1 MNALRILLIE
11 DEARL
16 ANSVKQGLV
25 EEDFAVEVAGSA
37 EAAEPIIARGALD
50 LIVLDLGLPGKSGL
64 DLLREMR
71 AAGNHTPVLILTAR
85 GALDERVAGLDGGG
99 DDYLTKPFAF
109 AELVARIK
117 ALARRPRTPASTTL
131 KVGDLEFDTVK
142 RRAKIGE
149 HSLNLS
155 PKEKMLLELLMRNA
169 GQVVT
174 RDMIAETVWDS
185 NYSSLTNLIEVFVN
199 RLRQKIDPRADRSL
213 IVTVRGV
220 GYRIRAEC
228 HRARRALAAHADQ
241 TQANHLLGRG
251 AGRDSAGRGDRRR
264 KTFRASAVQRAR
276 CGAAGRSAERRRS
289 NRARRRVER
298 DRNPTAAEPRDGHWA
313 GAARANRHG

>member
-1 MNALRILLIE
+1 MNALRILLVE
-11 DEARL
+11 DEPRL

-25 EEDFAVEVAGSA
+25 EEDFAVEIAASA
-37 EAAEPIIARGALD
+37 EEAETIMLRGALD
-50 LIVLDLGLPGKSGL
+50 LIVLDLGLPGKPGL
-64 DLLREMR
+64 ELLREMR

-85 GALDERVAGLDGGG
+85 GSLEERVAGLDGGG

-117 ALARRPRTPASTTL
+117 ALARRPRAPMATML

-142 RRAKIGE
+142 RRARIGE
-149 HSLNLS
+149 HNLNLS

-220 GYRIRAEC
+220 GYTMRAE
-228 HRARRALAAHADQ
+228 
-241 TQANHLLGRG
+241 
-251 AGRDSAGRGDRRR
+251 
-264 KTFRASAVQRAR
+264 
-276 CGAAGRSAERRRS
+276 
-289 NRARRRVER
+289 
-298 DRNPTAAEPRDGHWA
+298 
-313 GAARANRHG
+313 

>member
-1 MNALRILLIE
+1 MSALRILLIE

-16 ANSVKQGLV
+16 ANAVKQGLV
-25 EEDFAVEVAGSA
+25 EDGFSVDVAGSA
-37 EAAEPIIARGALD
+37 EEAGPIISRGALD
-50 LIVLDLGLPGKSGL
+50 LIVLDLGLPGKNGL
-64 DLLREMR
+64 ELLREMR
-71 AAGNHTPVLILTAR
+71 AAGDQTPVLILTAR
-85 GALDERVAGLDGGG
+85 GSLEERVAGLDGGG

-117 ALARRPRTPASTTL
+117 ALARRPRAPASAIL
-131 KVGDLEFDTVK
+131 KVGELEFDTVK

-149 HSLNLS
+149 HILNLS

-185 NYSSLTNLIEVFVN
+185 NYNSLTNLIEVFVN

-220 GYRIRAEC
+220 GYSMRAE
-228 HRARRALAAHADQ
+228 
-241 TQANHLLGRG
+241 
-251 AGRDSAGRGDRRR
+251 
-264 KTFRASAVQRAR
+264 
-276 CGAAGRSAERRRS
+276 
-289 NRARRRVER
+289 
-298 DRNPTAAEPRDGHWA
+298 
-313 GAARANRHG
+313 

>member
-1 MNALRILLIE
+1 MSATRILIVE
-11 DEARL
+11 DEAKL
-16 ANSVKQGLV
+16 ASAVKQGLV
-25 EEDFAVEVAGSA
+25 EDGFAVEVAGTA
-37 EAAEPIIARGALD
+37 EEAEPILARGALD

-64 DLLREMR
+64 DLLRELR
-71 AAGNHTPVLILTAR
+71 AAGNNTPVLILTAR
-85 GALDERVAGLDGGG
+85 GSLDERVAGLDSGG
-99 DDYLTKPFAF
+99 DDYLVKPFAF

-117 ALARRPRTPASTTL
+117 ALSRRPRTAASPVL

-149 HSLNLS
+149 HNLNLS

-185 NYSSLTNLIEVFVN
+185 NYNSLTNLIEVFVN

-220 GYRIRAEC
+220 GYTMRAE
-228 HRARRALAAHADQ
+228 
-241 TQANHLLGRG
+241 
-251 AGRDSAGRGDRRR
+251 
-264 KTFRASAVQRAR
+264 
-276 CGAAGRSAERRRS
+276 
-289 NRARRRVER
+289 
-298 DRNPTAAEPRDGHWA
+298 
-313 GAARANRHG
+313 

>member
-1 MNALRILLIE
+1 MSPTRILVVE
-11 DEARL
+11 DEAKL
-16 ANSVKQGLV
+16 ANAVKQGLV
-25 EEDFAVEVAGSA
+25 EDGFSVELAGTA
-37 EAAEPIIARGALD
+37 EEAEPIIARGALD

-71 AAGNHTPVLILTAR
+71 TAGNNTPVLILTAR
-85 GALDERVAGLDGGG
+85 GSLDERVSGLDTGG
-99 DDYLTKPFAF
+99 DDYLVKPFAF

-117 ALARRPRTPASTTL
+117 ALSRRPRTPASPVL

-149 HSLNLS
+149 HNLNLS

-185 NYSSLTNLIEVFVN
+185 NYNSLTNLIEVFVN

-220 GYRIRAEC
+220 GYTMRAE
-228 HRARRALAAHADQ
+228 
-241 TQANHLLGRG
+241 
-251 AGRDSAGRGDRRR
+251 
-264 KTFRASAVQRAR
+264 
-276 CGAAGRSAERRRS
+276 
-289 NRARRRVER
+289 
-298 DRNPTAAEPRDGHWA
+298 
-313 GAARANRHG
+313 

>member
-1 MNALRILLIE
+1 MSATRILVVE
-11 DEARL
+11 DEAKL
-16 ANSVKQGLV
+16 ANAVKQGLV
-25 EEDFAVEVAGSA
+25 EDGFTVDLAGTA
-37 EAAEPIIARGALD
+37 EEAEPIIAQGALD

-71 AAGNHTPVLILTAR
+71 AAGNNTPVLILTAR
-85 GALDERVAGLDGGG
+85 GSLDDRVAGLDTGG
-99 DDYLTKPFAF
+99 DDYLVKPFAF

-117 ALARRPRTPASTTL
+117 ALSRRPRTPVSPVL

-149 HSLNLS
+149 HNLNLS

-185 NYSSLTNLIEVFVN
+185 NYNSLTNLIEVFVN

-220 GYRIRAEC
+220 GYTMRAE
-228 HRARRALAAHADQ
+228 
-241 TQANHLLGRG
+241 
-251 AGRDSAGRGDRRR
+251 
-264 KTFRASAVQRAR
+264 
-276 CGAAGRSAERRRS
+276 
-289 NRARRRVER
+289 
-298 DRNPTAAEPRDGHWA
+298 
-313 GAARANRHG
+313 

>member
-16 ANSVKQGLV
+16 ASAVKQGLV
-25 EEDFAVEVAGSA
+25 EEDFTVEVAGSA
-37 EAAEPIIARGALD
+37 EAAEATIARGALD
-50 LIVLDLGLPGKSGL
+50 LIVLDLGLPGKGGL
-64 DLLREMR
+64 ELLREMR
-71 AAGNHTPVLILTAR
+71 AAGNQTPVLILTAR
-85 GALDERVAGLDGGG
+85 GALEERVAGLDSGG

-117 ALARRPRTPASTTL
+117 ALARRPRTQASTVL
-131 KVGDLEFDTVK
+131 KVGELEFDTVK
-142 RRAKIGE
+142 RRAKLGE
-149 HSLNLS
+149 QNLNLS

-185 NYSSLTNLIEVFVN
+185 NYNSLTNLIEVFVN

-220 GYRIRAEC
+220 GYTMRAE
-228 HRARRALAAHADQ
+228 
-241 TQANHLLGRG
+241 
-251 AGRDSAGRGDRRR
+251 
-264 KTFRASAVQRAR
+264 
-276 CGAAGRSAERRRS
+276 
-289 NRARRRVER
+289 
-298 DRNPTAAEPRDGHWA
+298 
-313 GAARANRHG
+313 

>member
-1 MNALRILLIE
+1 MSATRILIVE
-11 DEARL
+11 DEAKL
-16 ANSVKQGLV
+16 ASAVKQGLV
-25 EEDFAVEVAGSA
+25 EDGFAVEVAGTA
-37 EAAEPIIARGALD
+37 EEAEPILARSALD

-64 DLLREMR
+64 DLLRELR
-71 AAGNHTPVLILTAR
+71 AVGNSTPVLILTAR
-85 GALDERVAGLDGGG
+85 GSLDERVAGLDSGG
-99 DDYLTKPFAF
+99 DDYLVKPFAF

-117 ALARRPRTPASTTL
+117 ALSRRPRTPASPVL

-149 HSLNLS
+149 HNLNLS

-185 NYSSLTNLIEVFVN
+185 NYNSLTNLIEVFVN

-220 GYRIRAEC
+220 GYTMRAE
-228 HRARRALAAHADQ
+228 
-241 TQANHLLGRG
+241 
-251 AGRDSAGRGDRRR
+251 
-264 KTFRASAVQRAR
+264 
-276 CGAAGRSAERRRS
+276 
-289 NRARRRVER
+289 
-298 DRNPTAAEPRDGHWA
+298 
-313 GAARANRHG
+313 

>member
-1 MNALRILLIE
+1 MRRRVSIEGMSALRILVVE
-11 DEARL
+11 DETRL
-16 ANSVKQGLV
+16 ADSVKQGLV
-25 EEDFAVEVAGSA
+25 EEDFTVETAATA

-50 LIVLDLGLPGKSGL
+50 LIVLDLSLPGKSGL

-71 AAGNHTPVLILTAR
+71 AAGNQTPVLILTAH
-85 GALDERVAGLDGGG
+85 GSLEERVAGLDSGG

-109 AELVARIK
+109 AELVARVK
-117 ALARRPRTPASTTL
+117 ALARRPRAAVSPIL

-149 HSLNLS
+149 HYLNLS

-185 NYSSLTNLIEVFVN
+185 NYDSLTNLIEVFVN

-220 GYRIRAEC
+220 GYSLRT
-228 HRARRALAAHADQ
+228 D
-241 TQANHLLGRG
+241 
-251 AGRDSAGRGDRRR
+251 
-264 KTFRASAVQRAR
+264 
-276 CGAAGRSAERRRS
+276 
-289 NRARRRVER
+289 
-298 DRNPTAAEPRDGHWA
+298 
-313 GAARANRHG
+313 